1 MAPVTNSIP
10 VSYIIIK
17 NDGTCITRQIL
28 EKNGDKTT
36 PFHIITTLYLCAIF
50 FLTFKHL
57 HPTIPNFIV
66 KY

>member
-36 PFHIITTLYLCAIF
+36 PFTLLPLCIYVLSF
-50 FLTFKHL
+50 F
-57 HPTIPNFIV
+57 
-66 KY
+66 